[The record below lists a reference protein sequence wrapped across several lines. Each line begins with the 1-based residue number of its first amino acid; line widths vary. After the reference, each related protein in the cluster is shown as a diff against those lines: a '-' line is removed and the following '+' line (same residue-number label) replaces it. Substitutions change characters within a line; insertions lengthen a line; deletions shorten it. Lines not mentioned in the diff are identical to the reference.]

1 MIRLTKTEYVTHG
14 RAPVKLSKRIRSDVW
29 VNPDALCLVEK
40 APPSQIEGVGNEVL
54 TKLAVSCGRN
64 EIIIFVSEWPDEIMR
79 RISISRATRA
89 RA

>member
-14 RAPVKLSKRIRSDVW
+14 RSPEKLSKRIRTDVW
-29 VNPDALCLVEK
+29 VNLDALCLVEK
-40 APPSQIEGVGNEVL
+40 AAPSPIEGTGSEVL
-54 TKLAVSCGRN
+54 TKLTVSCGRN

-79 RISISRATRA
+79 RIGISRASRA